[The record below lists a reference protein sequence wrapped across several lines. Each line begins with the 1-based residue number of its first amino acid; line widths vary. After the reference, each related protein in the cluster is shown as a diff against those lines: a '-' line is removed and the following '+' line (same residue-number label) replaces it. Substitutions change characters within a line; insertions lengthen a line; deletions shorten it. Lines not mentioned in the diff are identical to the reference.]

1 MVIVGEP
8 LRFTKASTEIPQKT
22 TAAPSHCPPVSLW
35 LYMTTER
42 SIVNN
47 LRVNVIVLVIKG
59 EMTRFLKGESET
71 HTRVR
76 DPKCWRVSKMNNW
89 PRAPVIVN

>member
-1 MVIVGEP
+1 M
-8 LRFTKASTEIPQKT
+8 
-22 TAAPSHCPPVSLW
+22 
-35 LYMTTER
+35 
-42 SIVNN
+42 NN
-47 LRVNVIVLVIKG
+47 LRVKVIVLVIKG
-59 EMTRFLKGESET
+59 EMTGFLKEAKT